1 MVKHLFISQSAAAAR
16 RGRSASQPDAMPRIR
31 WYA

>member
-1 MVKHLFISQSAAAAR
+1 MLKRLFTPTAAAAS
-16 RGRSASQPDAMPRIR
+16 RGRSAQPDAMPRIR

>member
-1 MVKHLFISQSAAAAR
+1 MFKRLRPAAR
-16 RGRSASQPDAMPRIR
+16 RRPEPRPVRHQPDAMPRIR